1 MDLKVTKEEYM
12 NDQIGFEMAM
22 RRVQD
27 QAHREGKKPTFGE
40 LLKLAETELEQEYER
55 NKASVAHLPDE
66 A

>member
-40 LLKLAETELEQEYER
+40 LLKLAHTELEQEYER
-55 NKASVAHLPDE
+55 NKASVAHLPDK